1 MRVCVLYCGKGSSSP
16 KLKEVASA
24 LAKGIE
30 SQGHNVDVFDM
41 RLEGGKIISFYD
53 YIVVGSENVSLWGG
67 KVPEMVSSFL
77 KQAGTISGK
86 RCMAFITS
94 GGVRSGKTLH
104 NLMRTME
111 SEGMYLKTSDILK
124 KKDYAQAVGKRLHIS

>member
-16 KLKEVASA
+16 KLKEIAGA

-30 SQGHNVDVFDM
+30 SQGHTVDVFDM
-41 RLEGGKIISFYD
+41 RLESGKIISFYD

-67 KVPEMVSSFL
+67 KVPDMVSKFL

-86 RCMAFITS
+86 RCMAFIVN
-94 GGVRSGKTLH
+94 GGIRSGKTLH
-104 NLMRTME
+104 HLMHSME

>member
-16 KLKEVASA
+16 KLKEIAGA

-30 SQGHNVDVFDM
+30 SQGHTVDVFDM

-67 KVPEMVSSFL
+67 KVPDMVPKFL

-86 RCMAFITS
+86 RCMAFIVN
-94 GGVRSGKTLH
+94 GGIRSGKTLH
-104 NLMRTME
+104 HLMHSME